1 MSRAFTRVLVLSAI
15 GGLAAAPALAY
26 AAGGDGPTPHTP
38 TVTKVMA
45 PKQAHAGENFLLSAR
60 VLLAKGPTA
69 PVTDPP
75 TGQQPK
81 DSAAGKT
88 GKGGKGKGGSTGKK
102 GKGGKGHGHRHP
114 GETGQMTFV
123 IDGKALAPVK
133 VTLGRALEKLELPA
147 GSHTA
152 TASYSGDRT
161 YNPSQS
167 APVTFMVS

>member
-26 AAGGDGPTPHTP
+26 AAGGDGPAPHTP

-60 VLLAKGPTA
+60 VVLAKGPTA

-75 TGQQPK
+75 PGQQPK
-81 DSAAGKT
+81 DSAT

-102 GKGGKGHGHRHP
+102 GKGGKGHEHRHP
-114 GETGQMTFV
+114 RESGQMTFV
-123 IDGKALAPVK
+123 IDGKALTPVK
-133 VTLGRALEKLELPA
+133 VSQGRALEKLELPA
-147 GSHTA
+147 GTHTA

-167 APVTFMVS
+167 APVTFTVS